1 MRWILKKREKAF
13 SRRSFGAM
21 HLRMTSKTPVRGFLV
36 RQSGWLALGICL
48 KLLLAGILGMGSV
61 YLVKDQINMRMAIPD
76 LQLSAVY
83 HGDQMRWCYDFSE
96 SLNGVGTDNKPSEP
110 GGQFSNFVKTQLSKY
125 TTQISYL
132 KSENQVHVTWQAT
145 PHNQCQFVFTAERGG
160 SKVKIERRKFSLHAT
175 LRGSAHNYKVKDNLE
190 ASHVGTDRPQA
201 LEDLGF
207 VHDLTFAQLLTALGI
222 DVAGP
227 ATTLNRQQ
235 IAFIRGIFTP
245 PPEETP
251 STGTAVPTSSPN
263 PMNQR
268 MGQWMYGSSTDT
280 PALQNA
286 AAERTREMYY
296 QRRD

>member
-1 MRWILKKREKAF
+1 MRWILKKKVA
-13 SRRSFGAM
+13 
-21 HLRMTSKTPVRGFLV
+21 GFI
-36 RQSGWLALGICL
+36 ALGICL
-48 KLLLAGILGMGSV
+48 KLLALGLLGIYAGTQV
-61 YLVKDQINMRMAIPD
+61 ANQISMRMAIPD

-83 HGDQMRWCYDFSE
+83 HGDQMRWCYDFSA
-96 SLNGVGTDNKPSEP
+96 NDNRITSDGGSSGLPSAL
-110 GGQFSNFVKTQLSKY
+110 GSQFPIFVKTQLSKY

-145 PHNQCQFVFTAERGG
+145 PHNQCKFVFTSERGG

-175 LRGSAHNYKVKDNLE
+175 LEGRAHNYQVKDNLE

-201 LEDLGF
+201 LENLGF
-207 VHDLTFAQLLTALGI
+207 VHDLTFAQLLTALDI
-222 DVAGP
+222 DAAGP

-235 IAFIRGIFTP
+235 IALIRGIFTP

-251 STGTAVPTSSPN
+251 SLGTAEATPSPN

-268 MGQWMYGSSTDT
+268 ILRWMYGSASDT
-280 PALQNA
+280 PRAQEDA
-286 AAERTREMYY
+286 VKRAEDIYY